1 MEAKKI
7 MADSYF
13 DTCLQQSIETYTKR
27 KPAAS
32 GRRYIRTPWD
42 SLFEKGI
49 LTIQGLRD
57 EFNKIIEKKSTLSS
71 AERDVVSKIVFAAL
85 RRASVRMQVQEQNK
99 AAAER
104 ENLPQDDEKG
114 RGRAVARGKER
125 KRDRDEISKK

>member
-71 AERDVVSKIVFAAL
+71 DERDVVNKIVFAAL
-85 RRASVRMQVQEQNK
+85 KRASVRLQVQEQNK

-114 RGRAVARGKER
+114 QGRADVPDGVR
-125 KRDRDEISKK
+125 KGRREKISKK